1 MHRIRK
7 YYSHRDS
14 TNHNGL
20 RLIILSLVH
29 SSERLSFGALFYA
42 FTSFILPLNFEVCG
56 DYCKMWVSKSNI
68 LVQGSQGCSLES
80 SFMSL
85 LGTCCIV
92 FFTDSSFVLLSKTHK
107 NIELSCFHSFLLYLL
122 YIVQERVVLTL

>member
-68 LVQGSQGCSLES
+68 LVQGSQRCSFRIQFYVS
-80 SFMSL
+80 P
-85 LGTCCIV
+85 LGTCCI
-92 FFTDSSFVLLSKTHK
+92 FFTDSSKLF
-107 NIELSCFHSFLLYLL
+107 NYFELVYNSLDLARLVH
-122 YIVQERVVLTL
+122 V